1 MTDNVNVPDLVTGVK
16 VASDDIGGVQYQRI
30 KLDAGADGVSAPV
43 TTATPLPVT
52 LPAAQVPPANTGY
65 STDAK
70 LDTVVTALQNLL
82 TELQL
87 KADLSE
93 TQPASLASVPSHEV
107 TGPLTDTELRATAVS
122 VTGTVTANT
131 GLDQPLT
138 DTQLRASAVPTSLA
152 SVPSHPVTTVDGG
165 NAVLGATTDAAIV
178 TDTTG
183 TIKGALRG
191 LIKLILD
198 KITVKLDAG
207 TALIGKVSIDQV
219 TANANEV
226 VVKSITAGDN
236 NIGNVDVASL
246 PVDGDNS
253 IGTVK
258 LMIYDGG
265 AEAFVPVQAGPYGS
279 VFAQIVGIDSGI
291 FDRTDG
297 VYLADN
303 TLVVPKYA
311 VISASSSGNNTIV
324 AAVANKKIR
333 VLALTLTFSAGVSAK
348 FQSAAS
354 GTDKTGLIYGVTGVP
369 FILPYNK
376 LGWFET
382 AASALLNLN
391 LSAAVAVGGCLT
403 YIEV

>member
-1 MTDNVNVPDLVTGVK
+1 MAGNVNVPDLVTGVK

-43 TTATPLPVT
+43 TYATPLPVT

-138 DTQLRASAVPTSLA
+138 DTQLRATALPVSGTVDTGLSQPLTDTQLRDSAVPVSLD
-152 SVPSHPVTTVDGG
+152 SVPSHAVTEEDGS
-165 NAVLGATTDAAIV
+165 NVAIGATTDAAVV
-178 TDTTG
+178 TDAAG
-183 TIKGALRG
+183 SLSAKLRG
-191 LIKLILD
+191 LIKLLVD
-198 KITVKLDAG
+198 KITVNLSTDADS
-207 TALIGKVSIDQV
+207 AIGKVKIMAHDSESGYIDV
-219 TANANEV
+219 EMDGMGGIRTYIDGV
-226 VVKSITAGDN
+226 AGGIPDRTDM
-236 NIGNVDVASL
+236 V
-246 PVDGDNS
+246 
-253 IGTVK
+253 
-258 LMIYDGG
+258 YDGG
-265 AEAFVPVQAGPYGS
+265 TAITNIR
-279 VFAQIVGIDSGI
+279 FA
-291 FDRTDG
+291 T
-297 VYLADN
+297 
-303 TLVVPKYA
+303 
-311 VISASSSGNNTIV
+311 ISASSSGNNTIV
-324 AAVANKKIR
+324 AASANKKIR
-333 VLALTLTFSAGVSAK
+333 VLSLTLTFSGGVNAK
-348 FQSAAS
+348 FQSAAG

-369 FILPYNK
+369 FVLPYNK